1 MNLIFTNSPPVFH
14 HQGGWDEMLMFLI
27 PALLLTWLRK
37 KQNSDDIENDQDKI
51 VNMIEI
57 KNLTMKY
64 KNGKGVSDISISVD
78 NGEVKGLLGPNGAGK
93 STTMRSLM
101 GFLKPSEGSLSVEG
115 IDTIENPV
123 EAKKII
129 GYLPGDPQLPQN
141 LSPKSLFKLGA
152 DMRGQTTEYAMEL
165 AEKFELE
172 VDQSLK
178 ELSKGNR
185 QKVAIIL
192 AVQHKP
198 KALILDEPTSGLD
211 PFHQRSFFE
220 IIEEFSDNGA
230 SILLSSHIISE
241 VEKVAKSM
249 AVLRDGAKVYDETY
263 ETFLNK
269 AQEDGKDLEDAFFSF
284 YDRKESN
291 A

>member
-1 MNLIFTNSPPVFH
+1 
-14 HQGGWDEMLMFLI
+14 
-27 PALLLTWLRK
+27 
-37 KQNSDDIENDQDKI
+37 
-51 VNMIEI
+51 MIEI

-64 KNGKGVSDISISVD
+64 KNGKGVEDINITVD

-101 GFLKPSEGSLSVEG
+101 GFLNSSEGSLFVEG

-123 EAKKII
+123 EAKEII

-141 LSPKSLFKLGA
+141 LNAKSLFKLGA
-152 DMRGQTTEYAMEL
+152 DMRGQSTDYAMEL

-172 VDQSLK
+172 VGQSIK

-192 AVQHKP
+192 SVLHKP

-220 IIEEFSDNGA
+220 IVEEFSNNGA

-241 VEKVAKSM
+241 VEKVANSM
-249 AVLRDGAKVYDETY
+249 AVLREGVKVYDETY
-263 ETFLNK
+263 ETFLSK
-269 AQEDGKDLEDAFFSF
+269 AQEEGKDLEDAFFAF
-284 YDRKESN
+284 YDRKETN

>member
-1 MNLIFTNSPPVFH
+1 
-14 HQGGWDEMLMFLI
+14 
-27 PALLLTWLRK
+27 
-37 KQNSDDIENDQDKI
+37 
-51 VNMIEI
+51 MIEM

-64 KNGKGVSDISISVD
+64 KNGKGVEDINITVD

-101 GFLKPSEGSLSVEG
+101 GFLNSSEGSLFVEG

-123 EAKKII
+123 EAKEII

-141 LSPKSLFKLGA
+141 LNAKSLFKLGA
-152 DMRGQTTEYAMEL
+152 DMRGQSTDYAMEL

-172 VDQSLK
+172 VDQSIK

-192 AVQHKP
+192 SVLHKP

-220 IIEEFSDNGA
+220 IVKEFSNNGA

-241 VEKVAKSM
+241 VEKVADSM
-249 AVLRDGAKVYDETY
+249 AVLRNGVKVYDETY
-263 ETFLNK
+263 ETFLKK
-269 AQEDGKDLEDAFFSF
+269 AKDDDEDLEDAFFKF
-284 YDRKESN
+284 YDREEE
-291 A
+291 

>member
-1 MNLIFTNSPPVFH
+1 
-14 HQGGWDEMLMFLI
+14 
-27 PALLLTWLRK
+27 
-37 KQNSDDIENDQDKI
+37 
-51 VNMIEI
+51 MIEI

-64 KNGKGVSDISISVD
+64 KNGKGVEDINITVE

-101 GFLKPSEGSLSVEG
+101 GFLNSSEGSLFVEG

-123 EAKKII
+123 EAKEII

-141 LSPKSLFKLGA
+141 LNAKSLFKLGA
-152 DMRGQTTEYAMEL
+152 DMRGQSTDYAMEL

-172 VDQSLK
+172 VGQSIK

-192 AVQHKP
+192 SVLHKP

-220 IIEEFSDNGA
+220 IVKEFSNNGA

-241 VEKVAKSM
+241 VEKVADSM
-249 AVLRDGAKVYDETY
+249 AVLRNGVKVYDETY
-263 ETFLNK
+263 ETFLKK
-269 AQEDGKDLEDAFFSF
+269 AKDDDEDLEDAFFKF
-284 YDRKESN
+284 YDREEE
-291 A
+291 

>member
-1 MNLIFTNSPPVFH
+1 
-14 HQGGWDEMLMFLI
+14 
-27 PALLLTWLRK
+27 
-37 KQNSDDIENDQDKI
+37 
-51 VNMIEI
+51 
-57 KNLTMKY
+57 MKY
-64 KNGKGVSDISISVD
+64 KNGKGVEDINITVD

-101 GFLKPSEGSLSVEG
+101 GFLNSSEGSLFVEG

-123 EAKKII
+123 EAKEII

-141 LSPKSLFKLGA
+141 LNAKSLFKLGA
-152 DMRGQTTEYAMEL
+152 DMRGQSTDYAMEL

-172 VDQSLK
+172 VGQSIK

-192 AVQHKP
+192 SVLHKP

-220 IIEEFSDNGA
+220 IVKEFSNNGA

-241 VEKVAKSM
+241 VEKVANSM
-249 AVLRDGAKVYDETY
+249 AVLREGVKVYDETY
-263 ETFLNK
+263 ETFLSK
-269 AQEDGKDLEDAFFSF
+269 AQEEGKDLEDAFFAF
-284 YDRKESN
+284 YDRKDTN

>member
-1 MNLIFTNSPPVFH
+1 
-14 HQGGWDEMLMFLI
+14 
-27 PALLLTWLRK
+27 
-37 KQNSDDIENDQDKI
+37 
-51 VNMIEI
+51 MIEI

-123 EAKKII
+123 DAKKII